1 MPTKG
6 VDARHTPDARACH
19 AAPGRW
25 RGMSGTMRIVLVANR
40 ASGAFAA
47 GPGPAEIRGRLAAA
61 GFDLLPEPDP
71 RLPLPERLTIAARTD
86 GVEAV
91 AVAGGDGTLNCAAS
105 ILAGGRVALGI
116 LPLGTMNL
124 LAKDL
129 GIPLDL
135 DAAVDTL
142 RTGRPRAVD
151 VGRVNGHVFL
161 INSVLGMPARMDRH
175 RESFR
180 GRRIGAV
187 GLLRLALAILRHL
200 GPYPRL
206 SAILSEGGQRRR
218 LRLRLLA
225 VINNDYAEGPG
236 KILERSRVDGGGLT
250 LYIARRLPP
259 WRLGRLA
266 LGFRLGRWRDLPGL
280 ERRGA
285 TRFALSAGRRALRV
299 MNDGEIRLIASPLRY
314 RLEPGALTVIVP
326 AASEPVR

>member
-1 MPTKG
+1 
-6 VDARHTPDARACH
+6 
-19 AAPGRW
+19 
-25 RGMSGTMRIVLVANR
+25 MRIVLVANV

-47 GPGPAEIRGRLAAA
+47 GPSPAEIRARLAAA
-61 GFDLLPEPDP
+61 GFDLAPEPEES
-71 RLPLPERLTIAARTD
+71 LPLAERLRQAAGTQ
-86 GVEAV
+86 GVEAL
-91 AVAGGDGTLNCAAS
+91 AVAGGDGTLNCAAGV
-105 ILAGGRVALGI
+105 LAGGRVALGI

-135 DAAVDTL
+135 DGAVDTL

-161 INSVLGMPARMDRH
+161 INSVLGMPARMVRH
-175 RESFR
+175 REGFR
-180 GRRIGAV
+180 GRRIGLP
-187 GLLRLALAILRHL
+187 GLLRLALATLRHL

-206 SAILSEGGQRRR
+206 SAVLSVGGRRMR
-218 LRLRLLA
+218 MRLRLLA

-236 KILERSRVDGGGLT
+236 QILERTRVDGGGLT

-259 WRLGRLA
+259 WRLARLA
-266 LGFRLGRWRDLPGL
+266 LGFGLGRWRNLPGL

-314 RLEPGALTVIVP
+314 RLEPRALTVIVP
-326 AASEPVR
+326 AAREPGR